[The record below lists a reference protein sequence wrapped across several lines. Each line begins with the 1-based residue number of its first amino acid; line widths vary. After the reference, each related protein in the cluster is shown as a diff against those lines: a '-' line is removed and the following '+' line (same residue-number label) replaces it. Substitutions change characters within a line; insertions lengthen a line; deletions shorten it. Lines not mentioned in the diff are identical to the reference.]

1 MQVLPGADCRCPM
14 AASPHWQAA
23 LPHSWPP
30 SSSAPR
36 APLVA
41 LLLRRPLRMM
51 DSWVMCPSCLQ
62 PLRQELPELDGHV
75 SACLANVS
83 DVV

>member
-1 MQVLPGADCRCPM
+1 MQMLPCAYCRCQM
-14 AASPHWQAA
+14 AVWLHQQAA
-23 LPHSWPP
+23 LPHRWPP

-41 LLLRRPLRMM
+41 LLLLRPLRMM

-62 PLRQELPELDGHV
+62 PSR
-75 SACLANVS
+75 
-83 DVV
+83 